1 MSKDKQGNAGRAQA
15 ADNFAREYP
24 GRQPSEVYGNGDD
37 YQNMQSGWMTCLT
50 LPGGVLV
57 LAAVVLL
64 VVLL

>member
-1 MSKDKQGNAGRAQA
+1 MSKDTQGNAGRAQSA
-15 ADNFAREYP
+15 ANFASQHP
-24 GRQPSEVYGNGDD
+24 GEQPSNYYSNGDD